1 MFLIFLHGICALD
14 FAILNKGDIIF
25 QEIFIDNPEK
35 GNNYYHNFGVDG
47 LEPGARHNIH
57 LYSAEDILIC
67 SFYLYGISQESYII
81 ENVAIEENSIVYILP
96 EHYREDIDN
105 YSDLSDPDAVYGARP
120 FDRDSM
126 LPQSPDSLGDD
137 DSVVLSTIE
146 VFNYTNSPVFRAYID
161 RGSEKE
167 DLSSDSGEEGDS
179 TGSRERQDYLD
190 GQVLEPS
197 ESRTLELPLE
207 ENIRYSLQL
216 LGADGES
223 FVKEFTLPMEADFLV
238 FDDSDGLLDYEP
250 VVIEVENGSH
260 EQIVQL
266 LIIDQESAL
275 RQELLKENILDPLE
289 KREILLE
296 GEFSICDII
305 ARTAGKKNIY
315 LLDQNLD
322 ENRSIVITE
331 F

>member
-1 MFLIFLHGICALD
+1 MYRKASLLIAILSLLFLKGISALD

-25 QEIFIDNPEK
+25 QEIFIENPEE
-35 GNNYYHNFGVDG
+35 GNNYYHNFGIDG

-57 LYSAEDILIC
+57 LYNSEDILIC

-96 EHYREDIDN
+96 EHYREDIDS

-120 FDRDSM
+120 FDRES
-126 LPQSPDSLGDD
+126 LIPQSPDSLNNDE
-137 DSVVLSTIE
+137 SAVPSSIE
-146 VFNYTNSPVFRAYID
+146 IFNYTNSPVFRAYLD
-161 RGSEKE
+161 RGET
-167 DLSSDSGEEGDS
+167 SGE
-179 TGSRERQDYLD
+179 TDYLE
-190 GQVLEPS
+190 GRVLLPS
-197 ESRTLELPLE
+197 ESVTLELPLE
-207 ENIRYSLQL
+207 DETSYTLRL

-223 FVKEFTLPMEADFLV
+223 FIKPINYPMDADFLV

-250 VVIEVENGSH
+250 VVIEVENGSS

-266 LIIDQESAL
+266 YMVDQESAL
-275 RQELLKENILDPLE
+275 RIEVLKEEILNPLE

-296 GEFSICDII
+296 GEFTVCDII

-315 LLDQNLD
+315 ILDFDLE
-322 ENRSIVITE
+322 ENKTIIITD